1 MTRTHQL
8 KPSLCIWECAP
19 CTVNWARGL
28 ESRVYFYHR
37 EQTKRK
43 IEKLAV
49 AAARCYFHLFS
60 NSWNEHTISTVRN
73 DDFNWLCRSSPF
85 FYIFFSLSIFLSH
98 YFFLLSRQ
106 ILCYLSTFHIIS
118 GFWCCAINTIE
129 SFHRHNFCICSHSL
143 HFHKLR
149 RMQQAFARVNVPYK
163 CSNYIC
169 ICVRYFIII
178 YVGCDLKKK
187 KNRA

>member
-1 MTRTHQL
+1 MELSWAIFNWWCDGRTTATTTKMMMITIAAMMTRTHQL

-19 CTVNWARGL
+19 CTVNRARGL

-85 FYIFFSLSIFLSH
+85 FYVFFRSRYSCLTTFSFSLGKYYVIWALFILFLAFGVARSIRSNRFIVIIFVFVRILYIFTSWEGCNKH
-98 YFFLLSRQ
+98 LL
-106 ILCYLSTFHIIS
+106 
-118 GFWCCAINTIE
+118 
-129 SFHRHNFCICSHSL
+129 
-143 HFHKLR
+143 
-149 RMQQAFARVNVPYK
+149 V
-163 CSNYIC
+163 
-169 ICVRYFIII
+169 
-178 YVGCDLKKK
+178 
-187 KNRA
+187 

>member
-1 MTRTHQL
+1 MELSWAIFNWWCDGRTTATTTKLMMITIAAMMTRTHQL

-60 NSWNEHTISTVRN
+60 ISWNEHTISTVRN

-85 FYIFFSLSIFLSH
+85 FYIFFFALDISVSLLFLSLSANIMLFEHFSY
-98 YFFLLSRQ
+98 YFWLLV
-106 ILCYLSTFHIIS
+106 
-118 GFWCCAINTIE
+118 
-129 SFHRHNFCICSHSL
+129 
-143 HFHKLR
+143 LR
-149 RMQQAFARVNVPYK
+149 DQYDRFV
-163 CSNYIC
+163 SSS
-169 ICVRYFIII
+169 
-178 YVGCDLKKK
+178 
-187 KNRA
+187 